1 MANDV
6 LQQALKRRMPNI
18 HDSTLNRES
27 QIEAKKQ
34 EEAAA
39 RVRRTNR
46 MIQRRI
52 NNEKLFE
59 QRRQQ
64 QMSDIMKME
73 QHEMSSTQ
81 RMVDGAYE
89 KVVDGRGA

>member
-1 MANDV
+1 MRDV
-6 LQQALKRRMPNI
+6 PDIR
-18 HDSTLNRES
+18 DSTLNRES

-81 RMVDGAYE
+81 RIVDGTYE